1 MTRVIFMGTPQFAV
15 PSLAVLADA
24 PGFDVVA
31 VVTQPDAPSGRG
43 KALAMSPVKQFALA
57 REIPVL
63 QPESLKPQDA
73 VDALRAYAPE
83 LIVVAAFGQ
92 ILRKNVLEMPKF
104 QCINVHASLL
114 PRWRGAAPIS
124 AAIAA
129 GDASA
134 GVTIMLMEAGL
145 DSGPML
151 SQRALPIG
159 SEDTT
164 GALTESLAR
173 VGAGL
178 LIETLPG
185 WVSGAL
191 TPRVQDESQVTF
203 AGRIQKEQGRIDW
216 SQPAAH
222 VERHIRAMSPWPSAF
237 TTLQGKQLKI
247 LRAALATTNLPAK
260 PAIGAIV
267 VDRNQVYAQCADGPL
282 QMLAVQL
289 EGKRAMPADVFARGH
304 AGLDGAVLG

>member
-15 PSLAVLADA
+15 PSLAALVDA
-24 PGFDVVA
+24 SGFDVVA

-43 KALAMSPVKQFALA
+43 KALAMSPVKQFAVSRA
-57 REIPVL
+57 IPVL
-63 QPESLKPQDA
+63 QPASLKPQEA
-73 VDALRAYAPE
+73 VDALRAYDPE

-92 ILRKNVLEMPKF
+92 ILRKNVLDMPKH

-124 AAIAA
+124 AAIGA
-129 GDASA
+129 GDAST

-151 SQRALPIG
+151 SQRALSIG
-159 SEDTT
+159 PEDTT
-164 GALTESLAR
+164 GTLTESLAR
-173 VGAGL
+173 VGAEL
-178 LIETLPG
+178 LVETLPG

-191 TPRVQDESQVTF
+191 TPRAQDESLVTF

-216 SQPAAH
+216 SQPTAQI
-222 VERHIRAMSPWPSAF
+222 ERHIRAMSPWPSAF
-237 TTLQGKQLKI
+237 TALQGKQLKI
-247 LRAALATTNLPAK
+247 LRAATSTVHLPAR
-260 PAIGAIV
+260 PINGTIV
-267 VDRNQVYAQCADGPL
+267 VDRNHVYAQCADGLL
-282 QMLAVQL
+282 QLFEVQL

-304 AGLDGAVLG
+304 AGLDGVGLG